1 MVSARGLRG
10 TKAGSLSP
18 LLPPLHARSARLPV
32 RQFPKPVF
40 SISMCD
46 VRCGVVAEIV
56 ISNFHIIEGE
66 GIWDIPR
73 LGHEAWSRT
82 TTYNVAPITGL
93 GPSSPAESY
102 NLGLGNE
109 QAVTR

>member
-1 MVSARGLRG
+1 
-10 TKAGSLSP
+10 
-18 LLPPLHARSARLPV
+18 
-32 RQFPKPVF
+32 
-40 SISMCD
+40 MCD

-82 TTYNVAPITGL
+82 TTYNVAPIMGL